1 MVERSVG
8 SSRRAPYRLGC
19 AALIAAAST
28 FALCG
33 STPLLAD
40 DLVHST
46 YLLGIHQGSGL
57 SDAAEALGDG
67 GYELS
72 DGTWVSF
79 KKWYDGGWKDLFV
92 DLLTQLGDD
101 YGVLWGVSTGE
112 RGEKYTIDPSLKL
125 GIIVQAHPKP
135 NSTLSLTVT
144 STLGGSLTELP
155 CQADYG
161 DIGGIQTVNCRL
173 AASPLPPEDTLKYLV
188 KADPNRLSVRV
199 TYSASF

>member
-1 MVERSVG
+1 M
-8 SSRRAPYRLGC
+8 
-19 AALIAAAST
+19 
-28 FALCG
+28 
-33 STPLLAD
+33 
-40 DLVHST
+40 HST

-188 KADPNRLSVRV
+188 KSDPNRLSVRV